1 MIDTINDVRFAQDRA
16 PCPGNREIQITAGLI
31 QNPQDQ
37 VFSEQAPNEIILSL
51 GRVDINPA
59 PI

>member
-1 MIDTINDVRFAQDRA
+1 MIDTINDVGFPDDRA
-16 PCPGNREIQITAGLI
+16 PGPGFAEVKITAGLI